1 MKKLTLTI
9 TADDVKTQATNFFDL
24 VTFSLK
30 KLEDAGIDPKSVW
43 DSLGHI
49 CMPDDSFK
57 YSDDHRVW
65 SAGNAT
71 FNANKHTMEQLLKES
86 VLGGVINLAEW
97 TNIRHKKLGQAMILG
112 SIDYQDW
119 GINSNWKYGTKSEIG
134 EDLIQT
140 ITNKMG
146 TFKVLLEKEEYVV
159 NEWVKV
165 PDQLYKIGA
174 KKGQPRTWKSVKQ
187 DVVKFRYKDI
197 DFVEVTINP
206 EYKTEVIGNLN

>member
-9 TADDVKTQATNFFDL
+9 TAEDVKTFNPNFFDL

-30 KLEDAGIDPKSVW
+30 KLEDAGIDPKDVW
-43 DSLGHI
+43 DTLAEI
-49 CMPDDSFK
+49 KMPDDSFK

-65 SAGNAT
+65 RAGNDAFT
-71 FNANKHTMEQLLKES
+71 KSKYAQEQLLKES

-119 GINSNWKYGTKSEIG
+119 GLNSNWKYGTKSEIG
-134 EDLIQT
+134 EDLTQT